1 MNLTP
6 IFATNIVNIMEAKF
20 KSLSIFEFQSKFP
33 DEDSCYAY
41 LSELK
46 WKGGYECPKCKHKK
60 HCKGINKYDRQCT
73 KCGYLES
80 PTAGSLF
87 HKVKFSILKA
97 FWIVYYVS
105 TSKKG
110 IASTELSRKLDL
122 RQKTCWMFK
131 QKVMQAMASSGDNLL
146 TGKVEVDEF
155 VIGQQEE
162 GVVGRKNK
170 NKRLIVIA
178 IEKGGKGAGRIY
190 AKQIDRSTKNNLKT
204 FMDKT
209 ISKSAEIKTD
219 AWSSYRSL
227 EKEMP
232 NLKTEKSKKKG
243 SNFTVMHR
251 IIMGFKSWLRGIHG
265 HAKHLQYYLDEY
277 CYRYN
282 RNKMKEGIFDNLL
295 LRMIKHKPVPYKT
308 LIA

>member
-1 MNLTP
+1 M
-6 IFATNIVNIMEAKF
+6 
-20 KSLSIFEFQSKFP
+20 
-33 DEDSCYAY
+33 
-41 LSELK
+41 
-46 WKGGYECPKCKHKK
+46 
-60 HCKGINKYDRQCT
+60 
-73 KCGYLES
+73 
-80 PTAGSLF
+80 
-87 HKVKFSILKA
+87 
-97 FWIVYYVS
+97 
-105 TSKKG
+105 
-110 IASTELSRKLDL
+110 
-122 RQKTCWMFK
+122 
-131 QKVMQAMASSGDNLL
+131 
-146 TGKVEVDEF
+146 
-155 VIGQQEE
+155 
-162 GVVGRKNK
+162 
-170 NKRLIVIA
+170 IVIA

-282 RNKMKEGIFDNLL
+282 RNKMKEGI
-295 LRMIKHKPVPYKT
+295 
-308 LIA
+308 LIIYYCE